1 MTMATPAYS
10 ANTRTAGMSVMA
22 PKMVEMNLDK
32 FDHITDGR
40 KQELTATF
48 TCSSMRK
55 LTLDVLGKGVQP
67 ISGPS
72 LPKSNKLRNY
82 SNQSWS

>member
-22 PKMVEMNLDK
+22 PKMVEIYLVT

-40 KQELTATF
+40 KQELTANL
-48 TCSSMRK
+48 TCSSMCK
-55 LTLDVLGKGVQP
+55 LTLGVLGRGFQLIKRP
-67 ISGPS
+67 PM
-72 LPKSNKLRNY
+72 PKSNKF
-82 SNQSWS
+82 QTKQPPQ